1 MQLTLAKLR
10 IVHLLIGVGLAS
22 IFLFV
27 PKVFT
32 TSLVVLIAAIE
43 IPASFVVPGS
53 TTVASKLDRTA
64 IILGGFV
71 VVLIYYVVTR

>member
-1 MQLTLAKLR
+1 MLTTLAKLR
-10 IVHLLIGVGLAS
+10 IIHLLIGIGLAL
-22 IFLFV
+22 IVLFV
-27 PKVFT
+27 PRIFT
-32 TSLVVLIAAIE
+32 TALVVLIAAIE

-53 TTVASKLDRTA
+53 TTVASKLDRAA